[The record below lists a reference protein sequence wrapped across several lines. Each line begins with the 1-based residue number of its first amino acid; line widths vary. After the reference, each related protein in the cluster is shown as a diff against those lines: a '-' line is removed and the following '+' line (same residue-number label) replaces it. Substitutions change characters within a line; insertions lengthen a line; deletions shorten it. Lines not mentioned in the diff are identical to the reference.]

1 MSLFF
6 YNEYGIICL
15 YFACGIYKMMGGC
28 SMKIILS
35 RKGYD
40 SSYGCIAS
48 PIFDG
53 KPLLSLPIPCESGG
67 TKYSDL
73 TDFEGKSYNDIIM
86 GLSGGKGA
94 RLSIKDSASGKMVA
108 INASEC
114 HLDPDLENRY
124 AKDNFEWKPAFGQC
138 DAAESH
144 LRKNGVGIGDL
155 FLFYGWFRHADF
167 DSLKYKSPVQDLHVI
182 WGYMQVGE
190 ILNLACPEDL
200 ARAKKEY
207 PWHPHTKFDKKMNKL
222 YIPKD
227 KLAIENVPSLKAKG
241 YGVFEFSK
249 DRQLTAKD
257 SAKRCEWDFN
267 EHENAFKNVEIT
279 YNINNSY
286 GWHNNIFHAA
296 PRGQEFIFDYDASD
310 ENMRKWLAGVLG
322 V

>member
-1 MSLFF
+1 
-6 YNEYGIICL
+6 
-15 YFACGIYKMMGGC
+15 
-28 SMKIILS
+28 MKIILS

-67 TKYSDL
+67 RKYSDL
-73 TDFEGKSYNDIIM
+73 TDFAGKSYNDIIR
-86 GLSGGKGA
+86 GLSRGKGA
-94 RLSIKDSASGKMVA
+94 RLSIKDSTSGKTVA
-108 INASEC
+108 RKVNVSEC

-124 AKDNFEWKPAFGQC
+124 AKGNFEWKPAFGQC
-138 DAAESH
+138 DQAETH
-144 LRKNGVGIGDL
+144 LSQHGVGIGDL

-167 DSLKYKSPVQDLHVI
+167 GKLAYESPVQDLHVI

-190 ILNLACPEDL
+190 ILDLACPTDL

-207 PWHPHTKFDKKMNKL
+207 PWHPHIKFDKKMNKL

-227 KLAIENVPSLKAKG
+227 KLAIENIPSLKAKG
-241 YGVFEFSK
+241 YGVFAFSK

-257 SAKRCEWDFN
+257 SAKRCEWDFGG
-267 EHENAFKNVEIT
+267 HENAFKNVEMT

-286 GWHNNIFHAA
+286 GWQGNVFHAA
-296 PRGQEFIFDYDASD
+296 PRGQEFIFEYNEAD
-310 ENMRKWLAGVLG
+310 ENMKKWLAGVLG